1 MGKDGEQGTI
11 IFSELRVT
19 KGFSWTQRQLEDSV
33 QDETTNKV
41 ISPESRS
48 VGYTKL
54 ECENHLKCL
63 LSNATELPNEAFFL
77 PVAFPNKE

>member
-1 MGKDGEQGTI
+1 M
-11 IFSELRVT
+11 
-19 KGFSWTQRQLEDSV
+19 
-33 QDETTNKV
+33 QDEMTNKV

-63 LSNATELPNEAFFL
+63 LSNATELPNEAFLL